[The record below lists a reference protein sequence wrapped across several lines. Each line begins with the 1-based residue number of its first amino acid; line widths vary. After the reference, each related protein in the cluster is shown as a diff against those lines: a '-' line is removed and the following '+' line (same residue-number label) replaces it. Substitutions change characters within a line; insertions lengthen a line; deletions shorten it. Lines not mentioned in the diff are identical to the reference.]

1 MLASWRWAM
10 VEAENLK
17 ENIDSLRK
25 RLRAI
30 RDSL

>member
-1 MLASWRWAM
+1 M